1 MAAQFNKIKGNQYN
15 SQWVKNI
22 PKSTIFCR
30 EVTTL
35 KVYNVINSSWRKYF
49 LLE

>member
-22 PKSTIFCR
+22 PKSTICL
-30 EVTTL
+30 EKSLL
-35 KVYNVINSSWRKYF
+35 KKYTV
-49 LLE
+49 